1 MEYGL
6 AELAIAAA
14 IGVGAGYLIR
24 GWQHDRSSGAGRESP
39 ADPPHPPA
47 TPSAVSPAP
56 EAPADPFVPDDLQ
69 VIKGIGPKMETALH
83 EAGFTRLAHLADL
96 GDTGVG
102 YLAEA
107 VGPSQSRILREDWVG
122 QAKRLLRDRS
132 TAGPD

>member
-6 AELAIAAA
+6 TELAIAAA
-14 IGVGAGYLIR
+14 IGLGAGYLIR
-24 GWQHDRSSGAGRESP
+24 GWQQDRSSGAGRESP
-39 ADPPHPPA
+39 VDPPA

-56 EAPADPFVPDDLQ
+56 EAPAEPFAPDDLQ
-69 VIKGIGPKMETALH
+69 VIKGIGPKMETTLH

-107 VGPSQSRILREDWVG
+107 VGTSQSRIVREDWVG
-122 QAKRLLRDRS
+122 QAKQLLRDRK